1 MKKSLCVLLMLA
13 LVLSMTACAP
23 APQEQTTA
31 PTQATTTAPTEGV
44 KELPAVFMAG
54 YCKMNITPAEY
65 GVPMQGYDN
74 DDARLSNGLYT
85 YLYATTLA
93 VRDEAGSQALVIS
106 VDSGSIQE
114 EICTAIREAIQAE
127 TGIPVENILITA
139 IHQHSTP
146 AFYSAKYPERADEY
160 RNFMKERIVQS
171 AKDALDDL
179 APAELYIATIE
190 TEGLTFVK
198 HYKMADGSYAGDL
211 YGSFSKEIVG
221 HESEADN
228 DLQLVKI
235 DRAGQTTVDG
245 KEAKSILLS
254 NFQGHPHT
262 GTSSS
267 DPNLSAD
274 APGIYREA
282 VEAAT
287 DYHVMYVSGAQGNLN
302 MSSRIVEENNYGSF
316 KERGEA
322 LAKYAINAKDEDFTK
337 VNTGKV
343 QGAVV
348 TYEGKTDHSMDDL
361 VPEATKI
368 DAVWA
373 STFNSS
379 EAMKL
384 ATSGRVHSVYHA
396 TAIIAK
402 AKEGPTKP
410 MPVIAIS
417 FGDIAICGGMYEMFD
432 TNGMEIKADSPFAMT
447 FTAHMANGA
456 YGYIPSKMSYENGCY
471 PADITRF
478 AKGTGEELRDV
489 MLQMLNTQRQAQ

>member
-1 MKKSLCVLLMLA
+1 MKKILCILLMLA
-13 LVLSMTACAP
+13 TAISMAACGPSASSGSQP
-23 APQEQTTA
+23 
-31 PTQATTTAPTEGV
+31 TTTAPVQTTEA
-44 KELPAVFMAG
+44 ETVFMAG
-54 YCKMNITPAEY
+54 YCKMDITPAEY

-93 VRDEAGSQALVIS
+93 VRDEAGSQALIIS

-282 VEAAT
+282 VEAET
-287 DYHVMYVSGAQGNLN
+287 GYHVMYISGAQGNLN
-302 MSSRIVEENNYGSF
+302 MSSRITEENKFSTY

-322 LAKYAINAKDEDFTK
+322 LAKYAIKAVEDDVFTA

-368 DAVWA
+368 DAVWK
-373 STFNSS
+373 STYNSS
-379 EAMKL
+379 KAMQE

-396 TAIIAK
+396 TAILDK
-402 AKEGPTKP
+402 AKQGPTKP

-417 FGDIAICGGMYEMFD
+417 FGDVAICGGMYEMFD
-432 TNGMEIKADSPFAMT
+432 TNGMEIKEGSPFAMT

-456 YGYIPSKMSYENGCY
+456 YGYIPSTMSYENGCY

-478 AKGTGEELRDV
+478 AKGTGEELRDA
-489 MLQMLNTQRQAQ
+489 MLQMLKTQREAQ

>member
-1 MKKSLCVLLMLA
+1 MKKFLCILLMFSV
-13 LVLSMTACAP
+13 VLSMAACGPAAP
-23 APQEQTTA
+23 ENM
-31 PTQATTTAPTEGV
+31 QATTTAPVQTTEA
-44 KELPAVFMAG
+44 EPVFMAG
-54 YCKMNITPAEY
+54 YCKMDITPAEF
-65 GVPMQGYDN
+65 GVPIQGFSNGDV
-74 DDARLSNGLYT
+74 RLSAGLYT

-93 VRDEAGSQALVIS
+93 VRDTEGNTALIIS
-106 VDSGSIQE
+106 VDSGSIGE
-114 EICTAIREAIQAE
+114 DICKRIRQSIFDA
-127 TGIPVENILITA
+127 TGIPVERIMISS

-146 AFYSAKYPERADEY
+146 AFGSSIHKSAGEY
-160 RNFMKERIVQS
+160 RIFMEERILQS
-171 AKDALDDL
+171 AKDALEDL
-179 APAELYIATIE
+179 APAQVSIATVE

-198 HYKMADGSYAGDL
+198 HYLMNDGTYCGDL
-211 YGSFSKEIVG
+211 YGSTASGYKA

-228 DLQLVKI
+228 DLQLVKF
-235 DRAGQTTVDG
+235 DREGQTTVGG
-245 KEAKSILLS
+245 KKAKNILMS

-262 GTSSS
+262 GTSSN

-282 VEAAT
+282 VEAET
-287 DYHVMYVSGAQGNLN
+287 GYHVMYVSGAQGNLN
-302 MSSRIVEENNYGSF
+302 MSSRITEENKFSTY

-322 LAKYAINAKDEDFTK
+322 LAKYAIKAVQDDAFTP

-368 DAVWA
+368 DAVWKA
-373 STFNSS
+373 TYNSTT
-379 EAMKL
+379 AMKES
-384 ATSGRVHSVYHA
+384 TSGRVHSVYHA
-396 TAIIAK
+396 TAILDK
-402 AKEGPTKP
+402 AKQGPTKP

-432 TNGMEIKADSPFAMT
+432 TNGMEIKEGSPFAMT

-456 YGYIPSKMSYENGCY
+456 YGYIPSLMSYENGCY

-489 MLQMLNTQRQAQ
+489 MLQMLKTQHEAQ